1 MRANVSAQRRWTGH
15 RPCDPTIS
23 QSIHV
28 KQNQTESPD
37 SVPFGGCGRRPPC
50 HCSTVCTRPGDDHSD
65 GGWALWLKTCRN
77 SGPHLFGS
85 RHRDLWIAT
94 PRPAFSTHPARP
106 VAQGCLVTND
116 YWLSAGEWFFSLARS
131 GGRFSI
137 EPGRDRLFNPM
148 PVFHVHAGVVALM
161 PMLLSQGC
169 VIRPEH
175 FSAKRWWREV
185 STSRASIVHYIG
197 AVPQALI
204 AMARSSEERAHCVRF
219 GFGAGMEPA
228 TRQSHVVDRVDVAQD
243 HPRFDLQV
251 HRCPRMA

>member
-1 MRANVSAQRRWTGH
+1 MTASCRKLPPPPPYSSGLLA
-15 RPCDPTIS
+15 
-23 QSIHV
+23 
-28 KQNQTESPD
+28 
-37 SVPFGGCGRRPPC
+37 RRP
-50 HCSTVCTRPGDDHSD
+50 
-65 GGWALWLKTCRN
+65 K
-77 SGPHLFGS
+77 
-85 RHRDLWIAT
+85 
-94 PRPAFSTHPARP
+94 
-106 VAQGCLVTND
+106 GCLVTND
-116 YWLSAGEWFFSLARS
+116 YWLSAGEWFFTLARS

-185 STSRASIVHYIG
+185 STSRATIVHYIG

-204 AMARSSEERAHCVRF
+204 AMDRSAGERAHSVRF

-228 TRQSHVVDRVDVAQD
+228 IHREFEE
-243 HPRFDLQV
+243 RFGIP
-251 HRCPRMA
+251 H